1 MKPEVDCLAFKQ
13 TPELG
18 AIHMGNTR
26 KVINDVGGR
35 DLAARNSLLNQNGI
49 KTITS
54 RVDSGGIAGRSSTE
68 DSNVVHSNSTPV

>member
-13 TPELG
+13 TSELC
-18 AIHMGNTR
+18 AVHMGNTR
-26 KVINDVGGR
+26 KVINDIGGR
-35 DLAARNSLLNQNGI
+35 DLTARNPLLDQNGI

-54 RVDSGGIAGRSSTE
+54 RVDTGGIAGRSSTE